1 MKQGRG
7 RRGRPHEI
15 RKSLYDLGGTTQ
27 VTESLW
33 PVATIWIGMAFLATL
48 VSVRVGISVALVEIC
63 VGITGGN
70 LLGLQTTAW
79 IDFLAAVG
87 SVLLTFL
94 AGAEIDLEAVR
105 NKWKET
111 LSIGVASFLAPFLGA
126 MAYAYWVA
134 GWSVSASQIA
144 GIALSTT
151 SVAVVYAV
159 MVERGYNA
167 TELGKVILAACFITD
182 LGTVMALGLIFAR
195 YDWWLL
201 AFGLV
206 MAVALWALPA
216 VTRWFFAE
224 VGSRISEPETKFILM
239 ILFGLGALATAAQSE
254 AVLPAYLVGMVL
266 APLFLANRILAQRMR
281 VIAFAVLTPFYFL
294 KAGVL
299 VSLRAVLASAVL
311 IGVFLFVKM
320 AAKFLG
326 VWPLAH
332 AFRFGRREA
341 MYTTLLM
348 STGLTFGT
356 ISALYGLSHELI
368 TQEQYAILVTA
379 VILSAIV
386 PTLIAERWFDPGGV
400 PPEET
405 LDRRSTERV
414 SGKPADRRAP
424 VGWSRGGPTYVSQDP
439 GSE

>member
-1 MKQGRG
+1 M
-7 RRGRPHEI
+7 EV
-15 RKSLYDLGGTTQ
+15 TWQ
-27 VTESLW
+27 VAAL
-33 PVATIWIGMAFLATL
+33 WIGMAL
-48 VSVRVGISVALVEIC
+48 VASLLSVRLGMSVALVEIC
-63 VGITGGN
+63 VGFAAGN
-70 LLGLQTTAW
+70 LLDLHSTAW

-94 AGAEIDLEAVR
+94 AGAEIDLAVLR
-105 NKWKET
+105 VRWKET
-111 LSIGVASFLAPFLGA
+111 VGIGVTSFLAPFLGT

-134 GWSVSASQIA
+134 GWSLPASQIA

-159 MVERGYNA
+159 MLERGYNA
-167 TELGKVILAACFITD
+167 TALGKMILAACFITD
-182 LGTVMALGLIFAR
+182 LGTVLALGLIFAR

-201 AFGLV
+201 AFAV
-206 MAVALWALPA
+206 AMAVTLWKLPP
-216 VTRWFFAE
+216 VTAWFFAQI
-224 VGSRISEPETKFILM
+224 GPRISEPETKFIFL

-254 AVLPAYLVGMVL
+254 AVLPAYLVGMAL
-266 APLFLANRILAQRMR
+266 APVFLANHTLAQRMR
-281 VIAFAVLTPFYFL
+281 VIAFSLLTPYYFL
-294 KAGVL
+294 KAGSL
-299 VSLRAVLASAVL
+299 VSFQAVLASAVL
-311 IGVFLFVKM
+311 IAIFLGLKM
-320 AAKFLG
+320 VTKFIG

-341 MYTTLLM
+341 TYTTLLM

-368 TQEQYAILVTA
+368 SRDQYAILVTA

-405 LDRRSTERV
+405 FERRLSDGARGVEPERAQLSRST
-414 SGKPADRRAP
+414 
-424 VGWSRGGPTYVSQDP
+424 
-439 GSE
+439 

>member
-1 MKQGRG
+1 MWF
-7 RRGRPHEI
+7 
-15 RKSLYDLGGTTQ
+15 LG
-27 VTESLW
+27 
-33 PVATIWIGMAFLATL
+33 AMWIGMALLATL
-48 VSVRVGISVALVEIC
+48 ISVRLGLSVALVEIC
-63 VGITGGN
+63 VGFAGGN
-70 LLGLQTTAW
+70 LFTLHSTAW

-94 AGAEIDLEAVR
+94 AGAEIDLAAVR
-105 NKWKET
+105 SKWKET
-111 LSIGVASFLAPFLGA
+111 LSIGVASFLAPFFGA
-126 MAYAYWVA
+126 LAYAYWIA
-134 GWSVSASQIA
+134 GWSLAASQVA

-182 LGTVMALGLIFAR
+182 LGTVLALGLIFAR

-201 AFGLV
+201 AFVLV
-206 MAVALWALPA
+206 MAVTLWKLAP
-216 VTRWFFAE
+216 VTTWFFAA
-224 VGSRISEPETKFILM
+224 VGPKISEPETKFILVV
-239 ILFGLGALATAAQSE
+239 LFLLGALATTAQSE

-266 APLFLANRILAQRMR
+266 APQFLANRTLAQRMR
-281 VIAFAVLTPFYFL
+281 VIAFSVLTPFYFL
-294 KAGVL
+294 KAGSL
-299 VSLRAVLASAVL
+299 VSFNAVLTGTSL
-311 IGVFLFVKM
+311 IGIFLLVKI

-332 AFRFGRREA
+332 GFRFGRREA

-356 ISALYGLSHELI
+356 ISALYGLSHDLI
-368 TQEQYAILVTA
+368 NQEQYAALVAA

-405 LDRRSTERV
+405 LT
-414 SGKPADRRAP
+414 RRATDRDTAFGSDGKQTP
-424 VGWSRGGPTYVSQDP
+424 VPLDQGGTTHVS
-439 GSE
+439 